1 MNKKTIL
8 ILLVLAIAVLG
19 FTMGPACA
27 ATTTIKMGKYKDV
40 GSKDRILTFYQPKD
54 AQYVK
59 GVYAA
64 IFYHDNKRGDDFRPH
79 TYVLRKMTV
88 YYKNKKGKMTVYYKN
103 KKGKV
108 ITRTA
113 RASNI
118 SGLML
123 LSTKKINGYTP
134 YKSTITYSKMT
145 KKERKIIMNPL
156 F

>member
-1 MNKKTIL
+1 MNKRKIL
-8 ILLVLAIAVLG
+8 LLLVLAIAVIG

-27 ATTTIKMGKYKDV
+27 ATVTIKMGNHKDLA
-40 GSKDRILTFYQPKD
+40 GSKDRIITFYQPKD
-54 AQYVK
+54 AQNVK

-64 IFYHDNKRGDDFRPH
+64 IFYHDKKKGDDFRPH

-88 YYKNKKGKMTVYYKN
+88 YYKS

-113 RASNI
+113 KATTV
-118 SGLML
+118 SGLSM
-123 LSTKKINGYTP
+123 LSTKKIVGYTP
-134 YKSTITYSKMT
+134 YKAKITYSKMT
-145 KKERKIIMNPL
+145 KKEKNFIMNPL

>member
-54 AQYVK
+54 AQNAK

-88 YYKNKKGKMTVYYKN
+88 YYKNKKGK
-103 KKGKV
+103 V
-108 ITRTA
+108 IKRTA
-113 RASNI
+113 R

-123 LSTKKINGYTP
+123 LSTKKVNGYTP
-134 YKSTITYSKMT
+134 YKSVITYSRMT
-145 KKERKIIMNPL
+145 KKEKNIIMNPL

>member
-27 ATTTIKMGKYKDV
+27 ATTTIKMGKY
-40 GSKDRILTFYQPKD
+40 
-54 AQYVK
+54 
-59 GVYAA
+59 AA

-79 TYVLRKMTV
+79 TYVLR
-88 YYKNKKGKMTVYYKN
+88 KMTVYYKN

>member
-1 MNKKTIL
+1 MNKRK
-8 ILLVLAIAVLG
+8 ILLLLVMAIAVIG

-27 ATTTIKMGKYKDV
+27 ATTTIKIGNHKDV
-40 GSKDRILTFYQPKD
+40 GSKDRIITFYQPKD
-54 AQYVK
+54 AQNVK

-64 IFYHDNKRGDDFRPH
+64 IFYHDKKKGDDFRPH

-88 YYKNKKGKMTVYYKN
+88 YYKS

-113 RASNI
+113 KATTV
-118 SGLML
+118 SGLSM
-123 LSTKKINGYTP
+123 LSTKKIVGYTP
-134 YKSTITYSKMT
+134 YKAKITYSKMT
-145 KKERKIIMNPL
+145 KKEKNFIMNPL

>member
-1 MNKKTIL
+1 MNKRTIL

-27 ATTTIKMGKYKDV
+27 ATTTIKMGKHKDV

-54 AQYVK
+54 AQNAK
-59 GVYAA
+59 GGYAA
-64 IFYHDNKRGDDFRPH
+64 IFYHDKKKGDDFRPH
-79 TYVLRKMTV
+79 TYVFR
-88 YYKNKKGKMTVYYKN
+88 KMTVYYKN

-108 ITRTA
+108 ITRTVKP
-113 RASNI
+113 SNI

-123 LSTKKINGYTP
+123 LSTPKISGYTP
-134 YKSTITYSKMT
+134 YKSKITYTKMT
-145 KKERKIIMNPL
+145 KKEKRVIMNPL

>member
-1 MNKKTIL
+1 MNMRKIL
-8 ILLVLAIAVLG
+8 VLLVLLVAVVG
-19 FTMGPACA
+19 FTMGQACA

-54 AQYVK
+54 AQNVK

-64 IFYHDNKRGDDFRPH
+64 IFYHDKKRGDDFRPH

-88 YYKNKKGKMTVYYKN
+88 YYKNKN
-103 KKGKV
+103 GKV

-113 RASNI
+113 KADTI
-118 SGLML
+118 SGRML

-134 YKSTITYSKMT
+134 YKTTITYSKMT
-145 KKERKIIMNPL
+145 KKEKKIIMNPL

>member
-27 ATTTIKMGKYKDV
+27 ATTTIKMGKHKDV

-54 AQYVK
+54 AQNAK

-64 IFYHDNKRGDDFRPH
+64 
-79 TYVLRKMTV
+79 
-88 YYKNKKGKMTVYYKN
+88 TVYYKN

-108 ITRTA
+108 ITRTVKP
-113 RASNI
+113 SNI

-123 LSTKKINGYTP
+123 LSTPKLSGYTP
-134 YKSTITYSKMT
+134 YKSKITYTKMT
-145 KKERKIIMNPL
+145 KKEKNVIMNPL

>member
-1 MNKKTIL
+1 MDKKKIF
-8 ILLVLAIAVLG
+8 ILLVLAIAVVG

-27 ATTTIKMGKYKDV
+27 ATTTIKMGKYKDI

-54 AQYVK
+54 AQNVK

-64 IFYHDNKRGDDFRPH
+64 IFYHDNKKGDDFRPH

-88 YYKNKKGKMTVYYKN
+88 YYKNKKGK
-103 KKGKV
+103 V

-113 RASNI
+113 KATTI
-118 SGLML
+118 SGLSM
-123 LSTKKINGYTP
+123 LSTKKISGYTP
-134 YKSTITYSKMT
+134 YKAKVTYSKMT